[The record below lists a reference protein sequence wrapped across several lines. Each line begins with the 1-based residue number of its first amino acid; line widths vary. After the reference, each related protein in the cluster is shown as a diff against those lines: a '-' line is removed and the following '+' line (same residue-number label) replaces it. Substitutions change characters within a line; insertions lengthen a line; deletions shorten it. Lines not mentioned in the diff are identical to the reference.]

1 MCFNRMN
8 TTKSLTVLAF
18 ALLMTLPVAA
28 QRPGFGGDSGGRGGF
43 SGRGGDSG
51 GRGDSV
57 VVVEILAV
65 VADSAAAGE
74 ILADVVGLGAEA
86 ASIPVPF

>member
-1 MCFNRMN
+1 ME
-8 TTKSLTVLAF
+8 VI
-18 ALLMTLPVAA
+18 PVVEAA
-28 QRPGFGGDSGGRGGF
+28 SAAVEVTQVAGE
-43 SGRGGDSG
+43 
-51 GRGDSV
+51 DSV